1 VRSSKGGLLSNGP
14 LYTLLVLYMPLSA
27 LAAMVFLLGESL
39 SLPVA
44 VIIISG
50 CISAVAASL
59 YCDFMKDVKSS
70 RTAANV
76 RGGIIVM
83 VIFYG
88 AASLMRWEIP
98 LEERFQPDLANIT
111 PALGAFYA
119 WYSVVSL
126 KQLFSARKRFEEYTE
141 LYRGEQ
147 LQKALYEDA
156 YMLRYTDEEIIK
168 KRRNYMAQLV
178 IIGIFTF
185 INVMNKIYMPI
196 PLCLLLT
203 GIMAGGVGICGFFE
217 VMRWEQY
224 YAGEGIALSVPDRLN
239 RIGGMGIFILLCVI
253 CAFFLASDKSLLPFS
268 AVTGFFTWLS
278 SLFHLLL
285 FLFIGTSDVQPLEQ
299 PMDFTLSL
307 PPPEESA
314 PHPVLQW
321 LVKYGVMI
329 LRYVVIVLVAG
340 GFIRFMV
347 SPLLNRGKA
356 FGKDLTFR
364 QKLIRIMAEWFKGLV
379 TALASLFAFL
389 KGGKARRKLNK
400 YDAEAIRRAAA
411 SILGAYSPAK
421 KQDMKRSV
429 TLFARLIIW
438 GGAVRQVV
446 WKPVHAPGEYCG
458 ILAASEQKSPEGEGT
473 PDDGSLFRRVNEGI
487 IRCGE
492 LFEKALYSAEVLSDE
507 ERKEFKDL
515 IEEITETSV

>member
-1 VRSSKGGLLSNGP
+1 VKSSKGGLLSNGP
-14 LYTLLVLYMPLSA
+14 FYTLLVLYMPLSA
-27 LAAMVFLLGESL
+27 LIAMVFLLGTFL
-39 SLPVA
+39 SLPSA
-44 VIIISG
+44 IIIISG
-50 CISAVAASL
+50 CVSAAAASL

-70 RTAANV
+70 RVAANV

-88 AASLMRWEIP
+88 AASLTRWEIP
-98 LEERFQPDLANIT
+98 IEERFQPDLANMI

-178 IIGIFTF
+178 IIGVFTF
-185 INVMNKIYMPI
+185 ISVISKVHI
-196 PLCLLLT
+196 PVALYILLT
-203 GIMAGGVGICGFFE
+203 GILACGVGICGFFE

-224 YAGEGIALSVPDRLN
+224 YAGEGIALSVPDRLK

-253 CAFFLASDKSLLPFS
+253 CAFFLASDNSLLPFS
-268 AVTGFFTWLS
+268 AVVGFFAWLF
-278 SLFHLLL
+278 SLFRPLL
-285 FLFIGTSDVQPLEQ
+285 FLFIGTSEIRPFEQ
-299 PMDFTLSL
+299 PMDYTPPLS
-307 PPPEESA
+307 PPEEIA

-321 LVKYGVMI
+321 LVKYSIMI
-329 LRYVVIVLVAG
+329 LKYAVIVLVAG

-356 FGKDLTFR
+356 FGENLTFR
-364 QKLIRIMAEWFKGLV
+364 QKLIRIMTEWLKGLV
-379 TALASLFAFL
+379 TALASLFALL
-389 KGGKARRKLNK
+389 KGGKTRRKLNQR
-400 YDAEAIRRAAA
+400 DAEAIRRAAA

-438 GGAVRQVV
+438 GGTVRQVV
-446 WKPVHAPGEYCG
+446 WKPAHAPGEYCG
-458 ILAASEQKSPEGEGT
+458 ILAASARESPEGEGA
-473 PDDGSLFRRVNEGI
+473 DGGLPPERVNEGI

-515 IEEITETSV
+515 VEEITST

>member
-14 LYTLLVLYMPLSA
+14 FYTLLVLYMPLSA
-27 LAAMVFLLGESL
+27 LAAMVFLLRESL
-39 SLPVA
+39 SLPAA

-50 CISAVAASL
+50 CVSAAAASL

-70 RTAANV
+70 RIAANV

-88 AASLMRWEIP
+88 AASLLRWEIP

-126 KQLFSARKRFEEYTE
+126 KQLFSARRRFEEYTE

-156 YMLRYTDEEIIK
+156 YLLWYTDKEIIK
-168 KRRNYMAQLV
+168 KRRHYMAQLI
-178 IIGIFTF
+178 IIGIFTLMSVVSAMH
-185 INVMNKIYMPI
+185 ISAALYI
-196 PLCLLLT
+196 LLT
-203 GIMAGGVGICGFFE
+203 GILACGVGICGFFE

-224 YAGEGIALSVPDRLN
+224 YAGEGIALSVPDRLK

-268 AVTGFFTWLS
+268 AVAGFFAWLF
-278 SLFHLLL
+278 SLFQSLF
-285 FLFIGTSDVQPLEQ
+285 FLFFGISEIRPFEQ
-299 PMDFTLSL
+299 PMDFTPPL

-329 LRYVVIVLVAG
+329 LRYCVIVFAAG
-340 GFIRFMV
+340 GFIWFMV
-347 SPLLNRGKA
+347 SPLMNRGKA
-356 FGKDLTFR
+356 FGENLTFR
-364 QKLIRIMAEWFKGLV
+364 QKLIRIMTEWFKGLV
-379 TALASLFAFL
+379 TALASLFALL
-389 KGGKARRKLNK
+389 KGGKARRKLNQH
-400 YDAEAIRRAAA
+400 DAEAIRRAAA
-411 SILGAYSPAK
+411 SILDAYSPAK

-458 ILAASEQKSPEGEGT
+458 ILAASAQKPPEGEGA
-473 PDDGSLFRRVNEGI
+473 PDDGSPLKRVNEGI

-507 ERKEFKDL
+507 ERTEFKDL
-515 IEEITETSV
+515 VEEITSIC

>member
-1 VRSSKGGLLSNGP
+1 VKSSKSGLLSNGP
-14 LYTLLVLYMPLSA
+14 FYTLLVLYMPLSA

-50 CISAVAASL
+50 CVSAVAASL

-88 AASLMRWEIP
+88 AASLTRWEIP
-98 LEERFQPDLANIT
+98 LEERFQPDLANMT

-126 KQLFSARKRFEEYTE
+126 KQLFSARRRFEEYTE

-168 KRRNYMAQLV
+168 KRRNYMAQLI
-178 IIGIFTF
+178 IIGIFTLMSVVSKVH
-185 INVMNKIYMPI
+185 ISVALYI
-196 PLCLLLT
+196 LLT
-203 GIMAGGVGICGFFE
+203 GILACGVGICGFFE

-224 YAGEGIALSVPDRLN
+224 YAGEGIALSVPDRLK

-253 CAFFLASDKSLLPFS
+253 CAFFLASDESLIPFS
-268 AVTGFFTWLS
+268 AVAGFLAWFL
-278 SLFHLLL
+278 SLFRPL
-285 FLFIGTSDVQPLEQ
+285 FFLVFGISEIQPFEQ
-299 PMDFTLSL
+299 PMDYTPSL
-307 PPPEESA
+307 PPPEEIA
-314 PHPVLQW
+314 PHPLLQW
-321 LVKYGVMI
+321 LVKYSIII
-329 LRYVVIVLVAG
+329 LKYAVIVLVAG

-347 SPLLNRGKA
+347 SPLLNRGKT
-356 FGKDLTFR
+356 FGEKLTFR
-364 QKLIRIMAEWFKGLV
+364 QKLIRIMAEWLKGLV
-379 TALASLFAFL
+379 TALASLFALL
-389 KGGKARRKLNK
+389 KGGKTRRKLNQH
-400 YDAEAIRRAAA
+400 DAEAIRRAAA

-446 WKPVHAPGEYCG
+446 WKPAHAPGEYCG
-458 ILAASEQKSPEGEGT
+458 ILAASAQTSPEGE
-473 PDDGSLFRRVNEGI
+473 RVNEGI

-515 IEEITETSV
+515 VEEITSSM

>member
-14 LYTLLVLYMPLSA
+14 FYTLLVLYMPLSA
-27 LAAMVFLLGESL
+27 LIAVVFLLGAF
-39 SLPVA
+39 LPFPGA
-44 VIIISG
+44 LIIISG
-50 CISAVAASL
+50 CVSAVAASL
-59 YCDFMKDVKSS
+59 YCDFMKDVKAS
-70 RTAANV
+70 RIAANV

-88 AASLMRWEIP
+88 FASLARRGMPIEG
-98 LEERFQPDLANIT
+98 RFQPDLANIA
-111 PALGAFYA
+111 PALGALYA
-119 WYSVVSL
+119 WVSVVSL
-126 KQLFSARKRFEEYTE
+126 KQLFSARRRFEEYTE

-156 YMLRYTDEEIIK
+156 SLLRYTDEEIIK
-168 KRRNYMAQLV
+168 KRRHYMAQLA
-178 IIGIFTF
+178 IIGIFTLVNVLTN
-185 INVMNKIYMPI
+185 INMSVALYI
-196 PLCLLLT
+196 LLT

-217 VMRWEQY
+217 VMRREQY

-253 CAFFLASDKSLLPFS
+253 CAFFLASDKNLLPFS
-268 AVTGFFTWLS
+268 AVAVFFAWFF
-278 SLFHLLL
+278 SLFRPLL
-285 FLFIGTSDVQPLEQ
+285 FLFTGTSETQPFER
-299 PMDFTLSL
+299 PMDFTPLL

-321 LVKYGVMI
+321 LVEYGIIILKYSVII
-329 LRYVVIVLVAG
+329 LAAV

-364 QKLIRIMAEWFKGLV
+364 EKLIRIMGEWFKGLAA
-379 TALASLFAFL
+379 ALVSLFAFL
-389 KGGKARRKLNK
+389 KNGKTRRKLNK
-400 YDAEAIRRAAA
+400 HDAEAIRRAAA

-421 KQDMKRSV
+421 KQDIRRSV

-446 WKPVHAPGEYCG
+446 WKPVYAPGEYCG
-458 ILAASEQKSPEGEGT
+458 ILAASVRKPPEGEGAS
-473 PDDGSLFRRVNEGI
+473 DDGSPLGRVNEGI

-492 LFEKALYSAEVLSDE
+492 LFEQALYSAEALSDE

-515 IEEITETSV
+515 IEEITETSA

>member
-1 VRSSKGGLLSNGP
+1 VKSSKSGLLSNGP
-14 LYTLLVLYMPLSA
+14 FYTLLVLYMPLSA

-44 VIIISG
+44 IIIISG
-50 CISAVAASL
+50 CVSAVAASL
-59 YCDFMKDVKSS
+59 YCDFMKDVKAS
-70 RTAANV
+70 RIAANI

-88 AASLMRWEIP
+88 AASLMRQNISM
-98 LEERFQPDLANIT
+98 EERFQPDLANIT

-178 IIGIFTF
+178 IIGIFTL
-185 INVMNKIYMPI
+185 INVMSNIHI
-196 PLCLLLT
+196 SAALCLLLT
-203 GIMAGGVGICGFFE
+203 GILAGGVGICGFFE

-224 YAGEGIALSVPDRLN
+224 YAGEGIALSVSDRLN
-239 RIGGMGIFILLCVI
+239 RIGGMGVFILLCVI

-268 AVTGFFTWLS
+268 AVTGFFAWFF
-278 SLFHLLL
+278 SLFRSLF
-285 FLFIGTSDVQPLEQ
+285 FLFAGTSEVQPFEQ
-299 PMDFTLSL
+299 PMDFIPPL

-314 PHPVLQW
+314 PHPVLEW

-329 LRYVVIVLVAG
+329 LRYIVIVLVAG

-356 FGKDLTFR
+356 FGEDLTFR
-364 QKLIRIMAEWFKGLV
+364 QKLIRIVTEWFKGLV
-379 TALASLFAFL
+379 TALASLFALL
-389 KGGKARRKLNK
+389 KGGKTRQKLNK
-400 YDAEAIRRAAA
+400 HDAEAIRRAAA

-446 WKPVHAPGEYCG
+446 WKPAHAPGEYCG
-458 ILAASEQKSPEGEGT
+458 ILAASARKSPEGEGA
-473 PDDGSLFRRVNEGI
+473 PDDDSPLKRVNEGI

-507 ERKEFKDL
+507 ERTEFKDL

>member
-1 VRSSKGGLLSNGP
+1 VKSSKSGLLSNGP
-14 LYTLLVLYMPLSA
+14 FYTLLVLYMPLSA
-27 LAAMVFLLGESL
+27 LAAMVFLLGDSL
-39 SLPVA
+39 SLPSVI
-44 VIIISG
+44 IIISG
-50 CISAVAASL
+50 CVSALAASL
-59 YCDFMKDVKSS
+59 YCDFMKDVKAS
-70 RTAANV
+70 RIAANV

-83 VIFYG
+83 IIFYG
-88 AASLMRWEIP
+88 AASLMRQGIP
-98 LEERFQPDLANIT
+98 LEERFQPDIANMM
-111 PALGAFYA
+111 PALGALYA
-119 WYSVVSL
+119 WVSVVSL

-168 KRRNYMAQLV
+168 KRRNYMIQLV

-185 INVMNKIYMPI
+185 ISVIGKVHMPI
-196 PLCLLLT
+196 ALYILLT
-203 GIMAGGVGICGFFE
+203 GILAGGVGICGFFE

-224 YAGEGIALSVPDRLN
+224 YAGEGIALSVSDRIK

-253 CAFFLASDKSLLPFS
+253 CAFFLASDESLLPFS
-268 AVTGFFTWLS
+268 AVTGFFAWFF
-278 SLFHLLL
+278 SLFRPLL
-285 FLFIGTSDVQPLEQ
+285 FLFTGNSEFQPFEQ
-299 PMDFTLSL
+299 PMDFTPFL
-307 PPPEESA
+307 PPPEA
-314 PHPVLQW
+314 KAAHPVLQW
-321 LVKYGVMI
+321 LVDYSIII
-329 LRYVVIVLVAG
+329 LRYSVIILLTG
-340 GFIRFMV
+340 GFLRFMV

-356 FGKDLTFR
+356 FGENLTFR
-364 QKLIRIMAEWFKGLV
+364 QKLICIMGEWLKGLV
-379 TALASLFAFL
+379 TALASLFALL
-389 KGGKARRKLNK
+389 KNGKTRRKLNQ

-446 WKPVHAPGEYCG
+446 WKPAHAPGEYCG
-458 ILAASEQKSPEGEGT
+458 ILAASMRESPEGEGA
-473 PDDGSLFRRVNEGI
+473 DGGSLLKRVNEGI

-515 IEEITETSV
+515 IEEITGTSV

>member
-14 LYTLLVLYMPLSA
+14 FYTLLVLYMPLSA
-27 LAAMVFLLGESL
+27 LAAMVFLLGAFL
-39 SLPVA
+39 SFPA
-44 VIIISG
+44 AFIIISG

-59 YCDFMKDVKSS
+59 YCDFMKDVKAS
-70 RTAANV
+70 RIAANV
-76 RGGIIVM
+76 RGGIIIM
-83 VIFYG
+83 VIFYA
-88 AASLMRWEIP
+88 AASLIRRGIS
-98 LEERFQPDLANIT
+98 LEERFQPDFANMT
-111 PALGAFYA
+111 PALGALYT
-119 WYSVVSL
+119 WVSVVSL

-156 YMLRYTDEEIIK
+156 YLLWYTDEEIIK
-168 KRRNYMAQLV
+168 KRRNYMIQLV

-185 INVMNKIYMPI
+185 MSVISKTHIPI
-196 PLCLLLT
+196 ALYILLT
-203 GIMAGGVGICGFFE
+203 GILAGGVGICGFFE

-224 YAGEGIALSVPDRLN
+224 YAGEGIALSVADRLK

-253 CAFFLASDKSLLPFS
+253 CAFLLAADESLLPFS
-268 AVTGFFTWLS
+268 AVTGFFAWFF
-278 SLFHLLL
+278 SLFRPLL
-285 FLFIGTSDVQPLEQ
+285 FLFTGNSEFQPFDQ
-299 PMDFTLSL
+299 PVDYTPFL
-307 PPPEESA
+307 PPPEA
-314 PHPVLQW
+314 KAAHPFLQW
-321 LVKYGVMI
+321 LVDYSIII
-329 LRYVVIVLVAG
+329 LRYGAIILATV

-347 SPLLNRGKA
+347 SPLLNRGKT
-356 FGKDLTFR
+356 FGENLTFR
-364 QKLIRIMAEWFKGLV
+364 QKLIRIITEWLKGLV
-379 TALASLFAFL
+379 TALASLFALL
-389 KGGKARRKLNK
+389 KNGKTRRKLNQH
-400 YDAEAIRRAAA
+400 DAEAIRRAAA

-446 WKPVHAPGEYCG
+446 WKPAHAPGEYCG
-458 ILAASEQKSPEGEGT
+458 ILAASAQTSPEGE
-473 PDDGSLFRRVNEGI
+473 RVNEGI

-515 IEEITETSV
+515 VEEITGTLLTETALKI